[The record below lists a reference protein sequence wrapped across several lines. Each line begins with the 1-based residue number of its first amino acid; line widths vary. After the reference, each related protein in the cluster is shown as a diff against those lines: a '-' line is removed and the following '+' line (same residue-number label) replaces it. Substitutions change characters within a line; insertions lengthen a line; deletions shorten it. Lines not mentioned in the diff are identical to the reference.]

1 MKFLISEEEKKQI
14 RGLYGGLL
22 NEQQNQQISIS
33 GKQPYS
39 KNTDWDMVHAV
50 LGSKRLSDDLE
61 ERVSKTLENGNYRV
75 ENVVISTVLNGGTI
89 TTTGTV
95 SLRQASAGELPH
107 KFFTTRGSIGVTS
120 TDPKVKS
127 DPNYYVNRHDG
138 QVNGLD
144 GRLKAYYKSNDVE
157 TFGPYEIF
165 IQGTNYAYKQSFF
178 AIEGQPTTK
187 SSNTKQPSQ
196 NTAGVKKS
204 SLKGNDFPDLR
215 AKMKQWFDEDFS
227 IDPNSFELDPSTYTL
242 KYSEGNTPVKSV
254 SLIYDDKGQLET
266 RIPQITQKNPTMKV
280 AKKGKAG
287 NIEWAIVYFE

>member
-1 MKFLISEEEKKQI
+1 MQVSIT
-14 RGLYGGLL
+14 G
-22 NEQQNQQISIS
+22 NQPFPN
-33 GKQPYS
+33 G
-39 KNTDWDMVHAV
+39 TDWDTVHGYF
-50 LGSKRLSDDLE
+50 GSKKLADNLE
-61 ERVSKTLENGNYRV
+61 RRVSKALTEGNYRV
-75 ENVVISTVLNGGTI
+75 ENVVISTVMKGGTI

-95 SLRQASAGELPH
+95 DLRPISAGELPH
-107 KFFTTRGSIGVTS
+107 KYFTTRGSIGATS
-120 TDPKVKS
+120 NDPKVIS
-127 DPNYYVNRHDG
+127 DPDYYVNRHDK

-144 GRLKAYYKSNDVE
+144 GRLKAYYKSNGVE

-165 IQGTNYAYKQSFF
+165 IKKTGYAYKQSFF
-178 AIEGQPTTK
+178 AIEGQSTTQA
-187 SSNTKQPSQ
+187 SNTTQTPQ

-204 SLKGNDFPDLR
+204 TLKGNDFPDLR
-215 AKMKQWFDEDFS
+215 AKMKQWFDEGDS

-280 AKKGKAG
+280 AKKGKVG